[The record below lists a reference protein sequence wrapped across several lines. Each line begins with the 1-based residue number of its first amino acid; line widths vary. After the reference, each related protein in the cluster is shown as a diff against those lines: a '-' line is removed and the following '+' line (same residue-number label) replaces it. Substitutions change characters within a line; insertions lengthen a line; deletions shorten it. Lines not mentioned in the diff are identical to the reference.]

1 LNRIHS
7 AIPGQSV
14 MDLLQGTLTLKH
26 PMIDT
31 TTEVFRAAD

>member
-31 TTEVFRAAD
+31 ATEAICAAD